1 LLLGGEGD
9 DLLIGGIG
17 NDRLDGG
24 QGSDVLTG
32 GAGVDTF
39 VFNGGADLITDFT
52 DRQDK
57 ITLDLHLWEGPPPSI
72 ASLLSGAVVT
82 ATGLHFD
89 FGHGNMLD
97 IAGIFDAN
105 LLADDIL
112 FL

>member
-1 LLLGGEGD
+1 MLTGGD
-9 DLLIGGIG
+9 G

-24 QGSDVLTG
+24 AGSDVLTG
-32 GAGVDTF
+32 GLGVDSF
-39 VFNGGADLITDFT
+39 VFSGGADLVTDFR

-57 ITLDLHLWEGPPPSI
+57 IILDLHLWEGPPPAVASI
-72 ASLLSGAVVT
+72 LSAAVVT
-82 ATGLHFD
+82 STGLHID
-89 FGHGNMLD
+89 LGGGNSLD